1 MVYLTAL
8 EYIRIS
14 EKLLRKIILMQNYSK
29 NSNRGQCIK
38 YYPPS
43 TKDFL
48 KTHIRKKTFVKNR
61 LRKLA
66 DLVLSKADTG
76 GAL

>member
-1 MVYLTAL
+1 
-8 EYIRIS
+8 
-14 EKLLRKIILMQNYSK
+14 MQNYSK